1 MAFGM
6 KRSEVNFCD
15 VLVASQ
21 IADLGNRIRLED
33 KRIVTE
39 GCGGDTTSTKTP
51 LYNTFC
57 KDVKGWK
64 FSCTDTSR
72 QAKALPGLLVSG
84 SFLLNDRDVKL
95 SLQDQ
100 YKSAKGGEM
109 EGGTLYRIVKNKPNL
124 AAIIIKG
131 VADYADGDKDKRWQ
145 LTAATAAASYT
156 HFQLK

>member
-21 IADLGNRIRLED
+21 IADLGNWIRLED
-33 KRIVTE
+33 KAIVAD

-51 LYNTFC
+51 LYNIFC

-72 QAKALPGLLVSG
+72 QAKVLPGLLVSG
-84 SFLLNDRDVKL
+84 SFLLDGRDVKL
-95 SLQDQ
+95 SLQEQ
-100 YKSAKGGEM
+100 YKSAK
-109 EGGTLYRIVKNKPNL
+109 EGKM
-124 AAIIIKG
+124 
-131 VADYADGDKDKRWQ
+131 
-145 LTAATAAASYT
+145 
-156 HFQLK
+156 

>member
-33 KRIVTE
+33 KAIVAE

-51 LYNTFC
+51 LYSIFC

-64 FSCTDTSR
+64 FPCTDTSR
-72 QAKALPGLLVSG
+72 QAKVLPGLLVSG
-84 SFLLNDRDVKL
+84 SFLLDGRDVKL
-95 SLQDQ
+95 SLQEQ
-100 YKSAKGGEM
+100 YKSAK
-109 EGGTLYRIVKNKPNL
+109 EGKM
-124 AAIIIKG
+124 
-131 VADYADGDKDKRWQ
+131 
-145 LTAATAAASYT
+145 
-156 HFQLK
+156 